1 MYHTHTYLCI
11 CMETSRPSIEIPSD
25 KHHKSYHPHS
35 TPHLIL
41 YAKSK
46 LKNKRMM
53 KICLVVLVALISVVL
68 TTSFV
73 VVVTPARSASSTNEL
88 YAKKNTAKSK
98 AGGSGGGGGGFGVA
112 ALEPCPCGSSESYSR
127 CCGKLHKDVNAYKSA
142 KAEQVARARYS
153 AYAKKQADFLMATTH
168 PLHKDFNTDLKQWK
182 EQIK

>member
-1 MYHTHTYLCI
+1 
-11 CMETSRPSIEIPSD
+11 
-25 KHHKSYHPHS
+25 
-35 TPHLIL
+35 
-41 YAKSK
+41 
-46 LKNKRMM
+46 M
-53 KICLVVLVALISVVL
+53 KIGLVVFVALISVVL
-68 TTSFV
+68 TTTSFV
-73 VVVTPARSASSTNEL
+73 VVLTPSRSASFTHNEL
-88 YAKKNTAKSK
+88 CAKKTTGKSK
-98 AGGSGGGGGGFGVA
+98 AGGSGGGFGVA

>member
-1 MYHTHTYLCI
+1 MRISLIVLVGLISALLATSYVIVLTP
-11 CMETSRPSIEIPSD
+11 SRPNSR
-25 KHHKSYHPHS
+25 
-35 TPHLIL
+35 T
-41 YAKSK
+41 
-46 LKNKRMM
+46 R
-53 KICLVVLVALISVVL
+53 
-68 TTSFV
+68 
-73 VVVTPARSASSTNEL
+73 EL
-88 YAKKNTAKSK
+88 SAKKNTAKSK
-98 AGGSGGGGGGFGVA
+98 AGGSGGGGFGVA

>member
-1 MYHTHTYLCI
+1 
-11 CMETSRPSIEIPSD
+11 MEPSIEIPID
-25 KHHKSYHPHS
+25 KHHKSCPHIQHHTS
-35 TPHLIL
+35 S

-53 KICLVVLVALISVVL
+53 KISLVVLVALISVVL
-68 TTSFV
+68 TTTF
-73 VVVTPARSASSTNEL
+73 VVTPARSASWTNEL
-88 YAKKNTAKSK
+88 CAKKKTAKSK
-98 AGGSGGGGGGFGVA
+98 AGGSGGGFGVA